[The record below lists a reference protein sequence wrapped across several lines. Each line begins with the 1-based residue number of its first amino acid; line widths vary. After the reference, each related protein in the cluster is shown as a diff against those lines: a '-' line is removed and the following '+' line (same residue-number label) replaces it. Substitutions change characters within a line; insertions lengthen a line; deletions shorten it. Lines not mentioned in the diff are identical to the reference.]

1 MDPQT
6 TTLNPNSEPSALMKT
21 KKRSTTCAITPG
33 ARKKTFVT
41 EPLKILYLGF
51 SSKNLRTKVLGGSS
65 VVISGVISPLTWVIS
80 IVTLLITLLM
90 TTYEPP
96 SRA

>member
-1 MDPQT
+1 MCD
-6 TTLNPNSEPSALMKT
+6 NAGSSK
-21 KKRSTTCAITPG
+21 
-33 ARKKTFVT
+33 KKTFVT

-80 IVTLLITLLM
+80 IVTLLMTLLM